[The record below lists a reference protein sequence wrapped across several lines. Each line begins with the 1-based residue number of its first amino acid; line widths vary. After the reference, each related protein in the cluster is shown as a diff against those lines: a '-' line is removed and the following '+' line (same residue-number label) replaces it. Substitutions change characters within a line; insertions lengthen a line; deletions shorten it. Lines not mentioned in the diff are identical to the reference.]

1 MFRADFPPFAL
12 ETVEHSRHLP
22 IRRQIQHPIYF
33 VRGDHDEAT
42 WLRQLL
48 QSQQNKTIPIDP
60 FDLFHYVPDGMIIHS
75 GGLKLAF
82 FGGVEHP
89 ERGKEGTEHDPAAFT
104 ALLGTTCSEVDVLIT
119 HEPPTGVALAFTVK
133 FRDHHKLVS

>member
-22 IRRQIQHPIYF
+22 IRRQIQHLIYI

-60 FDLFHYVPDGMIIHS
+60 FDLFHYVPDGIIIHS
-75 GGLKLAF
+75 GGLKLH
-82 FGGVEHP
+82 VK
-89 ERGKEGTEHDPAAFT
+89 RLSN
-104 ALLGTTCSEVDVLIT
+104 LLRPVCINHARLIDFSRCT
-119 HEPPTGVALAFTVK
+119 IN
-133 FRDHHKLVS
+133 DLVS

>member
-75 GGLKLAF
+75 GGVKLAF

-104 ALLGTTCSEVDVLIT
+104 ALLGTTCSAWCGGAVGARRARRGRRT
-119 HEPPTGVALAFTVK
+119 AGSRGA
-133 FRDHHKLVS
+133 